1 MLTKKDTVD
10 PLDAPD
16 SRKVAATGIT
26 PQEHNGAGTP
36 KIVDLK
42 IDEKLFSPICL
53 TTKRLSIKIDI
64 NPANNIPKSK
74 YGAASIDK
82 DHISSKKRLVYLKI
96 KFKIWFG

>member
-16 SRKVAATGIT
+16 YRKVAATGMT

-42 IDEKLFSPICL
+42 IDKKLFCPICL
-53 TTKRLSIKIDI
+53 TTKRLSIKIDMS
-64 NPANNIPKSK
+64 PANNIPNSR
-74 YGAASIDK
+74 YGAASILK
-82 DHISSKKRLVYLKI
+82 DHISSKKRFIYLKTV
-96 KFKIWFG
+96 FKI

>member
-10 PLDAPD
+10 PLEAPD
-16 SRKVAATGIT
+16 SRKVAATGMT

-36 KIVDLK
+36 KIVDLR

-53 TTKRLSIKIDI
+53 TTRRLSIKIDM
-64 NPANNIPKSK
+64 NPANNIPNSK
-74 YGAASIDK
+74 YGAASKHK

-96 KFKIWFG
+96 KFKI